1 MFGDLF
7 GSMEQKQKEIAE
19 KAAEIRAEA
28 TVGGVKVVANGAHQI
43 VNISI
48 GDPFPTNRDASTLL
62 HDREQLEDLLITA
75 ANRALADAA
84 AQAAQQAAASLQDML
99 PLGFGDMFK

>member
-7 GSMEQKQKEIAE
+7 GSMEQKQKEIAA

-28 TVGGVKVVANGAHQI
+28 TIGGIKVVANGAHQI
-43 VNISI
+43 INISI
-48 GDPFPTNRDASTLL
+48 GDPSVLT
-62 HDREQLEDLLITA
+62 DREQLEDLLIAT

-84 AQAAQQAAASLQDML
+84 AQAAQQAAAALQDML
-99 PLGFGDMFK
+99 PPGLGNLSDMFK